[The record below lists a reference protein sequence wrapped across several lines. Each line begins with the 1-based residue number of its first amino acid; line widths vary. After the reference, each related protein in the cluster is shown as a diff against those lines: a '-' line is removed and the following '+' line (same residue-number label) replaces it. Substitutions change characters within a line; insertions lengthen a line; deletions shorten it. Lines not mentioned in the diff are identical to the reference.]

1 MRDCLDYCLECDF
14 FKMCFCAV
22 DDALNVKCNHFHD
35 LQLELVKQRLDIVT
49 SKLYQILIKDK
60 L

>member
-14 FKMCFCAV
+14 FKSCFFDANV
-22 DDALNVKCNHFHD
+22 DRNVKCNHFED
-35 LQLELVKQRLDIVT
+35 LQLEVASQRLDLVT
-49 SKLYQILIKDK
+49 SELYRILIKRK